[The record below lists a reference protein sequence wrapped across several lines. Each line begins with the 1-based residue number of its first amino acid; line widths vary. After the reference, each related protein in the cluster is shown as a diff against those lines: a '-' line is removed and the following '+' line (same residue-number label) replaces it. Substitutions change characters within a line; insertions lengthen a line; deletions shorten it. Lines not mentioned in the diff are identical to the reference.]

1 MKFLFVDASS
11 RGWGMEQHFVALA
24 SGLAQAQQP
33 VTAIVQRDGHS
44 HRLLLDSGVRVI
56 AKRIRGGGDPRLVST
71 LLEII
76 SKDRP
81 DWLVANQSRMYWPL
95 ALLGRLTGVKVALFR
110 HLVDIKQWST
120 RTLLPRV
127 VDRFFVASDYARLEL
142 IRHGAPAEHITR
154 LYNPI
159 DMRRFKPDPEARWQV
174 RKSLGI
180 SEREI
185 LFGIAGRVELAKGI
199 GVMRAAACDLMD
211 VRPDVR
217 VLCLGEGPDAMGTRR
232 FARDRGHSGR
242 FFFPG
247 WRADIERFIAATDV
261 MLMPSISIETFGRA
275 CAEAQ
280 ACEVPV
286 IASALAGLPE
296 ALLPGSSG
304 LLITPGDEDQLRE
317 AMLALADDRNRRIQM
332 GKIGREYV
340 RNRYSC
346 ETICAEF
353 ISQLERQSL
362 PATSPSASQE
372 LRRSRAL

>member
-56 AKRIRGGGDPRLVST
+56 PKRIRGGGDPRLLST

-76 SKDRP
+76 SNDRP

-95 ALLGRLTGVKVALFR
+95 ALLGRMTGVRVALFR

-127 VDRFFVASDYARLEL
+127 VDRFFVASDYARNEL
-142 IRHGAPAEHITR
+142 VRHGAPADHVTR

-159 DMRRFKPDPEARWQV
+159 DIRRFKPDPEARWQV
-174 RKSLGI
+174 RNSLGL
-180 SEREI
+180 SDREI
-185 LFGIAGRVELAKGI
+185 LFGIAGRVEMAKGI

-211 VRPDVR
+211 IRPDVR
-217 VLCLGEGPDAMGTRR
+217 VVCLGEGSDSMGTRR
-232 FARDRGHSGR
+232 FVRDRGHGDK

-247 WRADIERFIAATDV
+247 WRADIERFIAASDV
-261 MLMPSISIETFGRA
+261 MLMPSISIETFGRV

-296 ALLPGSSG
+296 AMLPGSSG

-317 AMLALADDRNRRIQM
+317 AMLALTDDADRRIQM

-353 ISQLERQSL
+353 ISLLEGRGLTTPTRS
-362 PATSPSASQE
+362 TSTTAVA
-372 LRRSRAL
+372 R

>member
-11 RGWGMEQHFVALA
+11 RGWGMEQHFIALA
-24 SGLAQAQQP
+24 SGLAQAQQA

-44 HRLLLDSGVRVI
+44 HRLLFDSGVHVVP
-56 AKRIRGGGDPRLVST
+56 KRIRGGADPRLLRT
-71 LLEII
+71 LHEVI
-76 SKDRP
+76 SRDRP

-95 ALLGRLTGVKVALFR
+95 ALIGRMTGVKVALFR
-110 HLVDIKQWST
+110 HLVDIKQWTT

-127 VDRFFVASDYARLEL
+127 VDRFFVASDYARNEL
-142 IRHGAPAEHITR
+142 IRHGSPAGHITR

-159 DMRRFKPDPEARWQV
+159 DLRRFKPDPEARRHV
-174 RKSLGI
+174 RQSLGL
-180 SEREI
+180 SDHEI

-199 GVMRAAACDLMD
+199 GVMRAAACNLMD
-211 VRPDVR
+211 IRPDVR
-217 VLCLGEGPDAMGTRR
+217 VVCLGEGADSMSTRR
-232 FARDRGHSGR
+232 FVRARGHGGR

-247 WRADIERFIAATDV
+247 WHADVERFIAAVDV

-296 ALLPGSSG
+296 ALLPGASG

-317 AMLALADDRNRRIQM
+317 AMLTLADDRDRRIQM

-353 ISQLERQSL
+353 IRELQTPRF
-362 PATSPSASQE
+362 TSSSRSASR
-372 LRRSRAL
+372 LSRSDAR